1 MHYLTI
7 VNQETVNQVR
17 VHVVN
22 ALGYQV
28 LRSAE
33 TIPGLYKSPQDAAR
47 SYAGH
52 YASLARGGKVYV
64 HNAFYT
70 ETLATAAIS

>member
-1 MHYLTI
+1 VPYLI
-7 VNQETVNQVR
+7 SVNQETVNQVR

-28 LRSAE
+28 HRSVE
-33 TIPGLYKSPQDAAR
+33 TIPGRYKSPQDAAS
-47 SYAGH
+47 SYAGRH
-52 YASLARGGKVYV
+52 ASVHRGGKVYV

-70 ETLATAAIS
+70 ETLATSAIS

>member
-1 MHYLTI
+1 VPYLTI
-7 VNQETVNQVR
+7 VNQEMSSQVR

-28 LRSAE
+28 HRSVE

-52 YASLARGGKVYV
+52 YASVHRGGKVYV

-70 ETLATAAIS
+70 ETLATLAIS